1 MGDGGAFLCIWSNMV
16 WPLGL
21 IVVLMSSL
29 KTCCKNEDNIEGY
42 NDYESDAHGDDDGGA
57 HDEEVGRLS
66 LLNELSRNLLFAPLC
81 Q

>member
-1 MGDGGAFLCIWSNMV
+1 MYLGGLTFSNR
-16 WPLGL
+16 L
-21 IVVLMSSL
+21 IVVLTSSL

-66 LLNELSRNLLFAPLC
+66 LLNELSRNLLFAPPVPIKACLAH
-81 Q
+81 